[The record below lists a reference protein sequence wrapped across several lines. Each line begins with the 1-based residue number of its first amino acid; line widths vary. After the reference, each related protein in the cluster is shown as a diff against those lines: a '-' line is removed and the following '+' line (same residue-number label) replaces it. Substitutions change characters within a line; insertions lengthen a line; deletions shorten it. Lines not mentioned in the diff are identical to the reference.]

1 MENQENN
8 NGQLQ
13 IELKEEVAQGTYANL
28 AIITHSSSEFILDFI
43 RVMPG
48 MPKAGVQSR
57 IVLAPEHAKRLL
69 RALEENIGKYERA
82 FGLIRMPD
90 PADGALRPHRHPP
103 RPTAGPAAGAAGHR
117 LPQRQRRGGARHL
130 RRRAHRRYP
139 PAFTGA
145 GRPAGAAPPHGELR
159 HLPHRR
165 RRSGGQHGGIR
176 GRTAPEAG
184 LPPLPDPELR
194 RSR

>member
-28 AIITHSSSEFILDFI
+28 AIITHSSSEFIMDFI

-69 RALEENIGKYERA
+69 RALEENVGKYER
-82 FGLIRMPD
+82 LS
-90 PADGALRPHRHPP
+90 ALS
-103 RPTAGPAAGAAGHR
+103 AAG
-117 LPQRQRRGGARHL
+117 
-130 RRRAHRRYP
+130 
-139 PAFTGA
+139 
-145 GRPAGAAPPHGELR
+145 
-159 HLPHRR
+159 
-165 RRSGGQHGGIR
+165 
-176 GRTAPEAG
+176 
-184 LPPLPDPELR
+184 
-194 RSR
+194 

>member
-28 AIITHSSSEFILDFI
+28 AIITHSSSEFILDFV

-69 RALEENIGKYERA
+69 RALEENIGKYERV
-82 FGLIRMPD
+82 FGPIRMLDEQPIS
-90 PADGALRPHRHPP
+90 PF
-103 RPTAGPAAGAAGHR
+103 PTIK
-117 LPQRQRRGGARHL
+117 
-130 RRRAHRRYP
+130 
-139 PAFTGA
+139 
-145 GRPAGAAPPHGELR
+145 GE
-159 HLPHRR
+159 
-165 RRSGGQHGGIR
+165 
-176 GRTAPEAG
+176 A
-184 LPPLPDPELR
+184 
-194 RSR
+194 

>member
-69 RALEENIGKYERA
+69 RALEENIGKYER
-82 FGLIRMPD
+82 LSD
-90 PADGALRPHRHPP
+90 
-103 RPTAGPAAGAAGHR
+103 
-117 LPQRQRRGGARHL
+117 
-130 RRRAHRRYP
+130 
-139 PAFTGA
+139 
-145 GRPAGAAPPHGELR
+145 
-159 HLPHRR
+159 
-165 RRSGGQHGGIR
+165 
-176 GRTAPEAG
+176 
-184 LPPLPDPELR
+184 
-194 RSR
+194 